1 VLHLMA
7 RATERL
13 QQGSSLANNVMY
25 RPPPVSPHPLLRAV
39 HAAAAAA
46 VDLDI
51 WRELVVKS
59 DMCIIYPREK
69 KVKG

>member
-1 VLHLMA
+1 
-7 RATERL
+7 
-13 QQGSSLANNVMY
+13 
-25 RPPPVSPHPLLRAV
+25 VSPHPLLRAV
-39 HAAAAAA
+39 HAAAAAAAA